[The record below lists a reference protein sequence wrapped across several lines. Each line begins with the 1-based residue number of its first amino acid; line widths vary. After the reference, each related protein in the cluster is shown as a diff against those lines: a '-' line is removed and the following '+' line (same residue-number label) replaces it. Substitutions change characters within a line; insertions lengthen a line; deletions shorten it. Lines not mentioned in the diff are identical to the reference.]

1 MSTED
6 AICQELITDL
16 SNAGLTVAV
25 AESLTGWSFVRGLRS
40 RTGCLKRCAWG
51 SLYLRDRYEAFGF
64 EGERSTPCA
73 DGSR

>member
-25 AESLTGWSFVRGLRS
+25 AESLTGGLLCAAFVHVPGASNAVRG
-40 RTGCLKRCAWG
+40 G